1 MAHYQ
6 HYEPKQH
13 NQVEDQR
20 DEGDQNRRTAAEHAC
35 SAAAVAL
42 AWTTHTGSV
51 IEIPESGSVAHV
63 KENAVALSLT
73 LTLQK
78 LKKRTA
84 CRSRISSL
92 RLEAMGPQTL
102 RVSLPYGIDLSAWV

>member
-1 MAHYQ
+1 LLSRREFNERCVARLL
-6 HYEPKQH
+6 
-13 NQVEDQR
+13 R
-20 DEGDQNRRTAAEHAC
+20 DPTLARIGAGRGC

-42 AWTTHTGSV
+42 AWTIRSGNV
-51 IEIPESGSVAHV
+51 ITIPESGSVAHV